1 MTSPRFAVVKSA
13 DRVLDVLE
21 ALVHSGRGAT
31 HARLSVD
38 LGIPK
43 SSLTQLLGNLV
54 ERGYLSFKSG
64 PNLYEIGPRLVQ
76 LVERQSQ
83 VMGLPRVA
91 QRYCD
96 RLAKETGESASFSVQ
111 VNDMSERLC
120 GTNST
125 QSLTF
130 NMQVGQTAPAYAVS
144 SGKVML
150 AYMDD
155 AGLSQYLASV
165 ELQAFTKKT
174 ITRAS
179 ELKKELEHIR
189 KDGLAW
195 SLEEYTPGIIGLAVP
210 VFDAQGKQ
218 VGSLNIAYPAAR
230 DSAIQR
236 KRLAAVLRGAAAS
249 MQAELAA

>member
-1 MTSPRFAVVKSA
+1 MTSPKLAVVKSA

-31 HARLSVD
+31 HARLSAD

-54 ERGYLSFKSG
+54 ERGYLSFNAG

-83 VMGLPRVA
+83 VMGIPRIA
-91 QRYCD
+91 QRSCD
-96 RLAKETGESASFSVQ
+96 RLTKEIDESSSFSVQ
-111 VNDMSERLC
+111 MNDMSERLC

-150 AYMDD
+150 ACMDD
-155 AGLSQYLASV
+155 ARLRQYLTKV
-165 ELQAFTKKT
+165 KLQAFTKKT
-174 ITRAS
+174 ITRAA

-189 KDGLAW
+189 KDNLAW

-210 VFDAQGKQ
+210 VFDAQGKLA
-218 VGSLNIAYPAAR
+218 GSLNIAYPAAR
-230 DSAIQR
+230 DSAAQR
-236 KRLAAVLRGAAAS
+236 KRMVAALRTAAAA

>member
-1 MTSPRFAVVKSA
+1 MTSQKPAVVKSA

-21 ALVHSGRGAT
+21 ALVRSGRGAT
-31 HARLSVD
+31 HARLSAD

-54 ERGYLSFKSG
+54 ERGYLSFMSG
-64 PNLYEIGPRLVQ
+64 TSLYEIGPRLLQ
-76 LVERQSQ
+76 LVERHSQ
-83 VMGLPRVA
+83 AMSVPRIA

-96 RLAKETGESASFSVQ
+96 RLTKETDESSSFSVQ
-111 VNDMSERLC
+111 VNNMSERLC

-130 NMQVGQTAPAYAVS
+130 NMQIGQTAPAYAVS

-150 AYMDD
+150 AFMDD
-155 AGLSQYLASV
+155 SGLRQYLSIV
-165 ELQAFTKKT
+165 ELQPFTKKT
-174 ITRAS
+174 ITRVP

-189 KDGLAW
+189 KDKLAW
-195 SLEEYTPGIIGLAVP
+195 SLEEYTPGIIGLAIP
-210 VFDAQGKQ
+210 VLDAQEHL

-230 DSAIQR
+230 DSAAQR
-236 KRLAAVLRGAAAS
+236 KRLVVALRAATLS

>member
-1 MTSPRFAVVKSA
+1 MTSQKPAVVKSA

-31 HARLSVD
+31 HARLAAD

-43 SSLTQLLGNLV
+43 SSLTQLLGNLL
-54 ERGYLSFKSG
+54 ERGYLSFQSG
-64 PNLYEIGPRLVQ
+64 PNLYQIGPRLVQ

-83 VMGLPRVA
+83 VMGIPRIA

-96 RLAKETGESASFSVQ
+96 RLAKETNESSSFSVQ
-111 VNDMSERLC
+111 VDDMSERLC

-150 AYMDD
+150 ACMDD
-155 AGLSQYLASV
+155 AELARYLASV
-165 ELQAFTKKT
+165 KLKAFTKKT

-179 ELKKELEHIR
+179 ELKKELAHIH
-189 KDGLAW
+189 KDGLAF

-210 VFDAQGKQ
+210 VFDAQDKLA
-218 VGSLNIAYPAAR
+218 GSLNIAYPAAR
-230 DSAIQR
+230 DSATQR
-236 KRLAAVLRGAAAS
+236 KRLAVVLRAAATS

>member
-1 MTSPRFAVVKSA
+1 MNSPKPALVKSA

-21 ALVHSGRGAT
+21 ALVHTGRGAT
-31 HARLSVD
+31 HARLSAD

-83 VMGLPRVA
+83 LMEIPRIA
-91 QRYCD
+91 QRNCD
-96 RLAKETGESASFSVQ
+96 RLTKETGESSSFSVELD
-111 VNDMSERLC
+111 DMSERLC
-120 GTNST
+120 GANST

-130 NMQVGQTAPAYAVS
+130 NMQVGQSAPAYAVS

-150 AYMDD
+150 ACRDD
-155 AGLSQYLASV
+155 AGLRQYLAAV
-165 ELQAFTKKT
+165 KLQAFTKRT

-179 ELKKELEHIR
+179 DLRKELELIR
-189 KDGLAW
+189 KDNLAW

-210 VFDAQGKQ
+210 VFDLAGKLA
-218 VGSLNIAYPAAR
+218 GSLNIAYPTAR
-230 DSAIQR
+230 DSAAQR
-236 KRLAAVLRGAAAS
+236 KRLVTALRAAALS
-249 MQAELAA
+249 MQTELAT

>member
-1 MTSPRFAVVKSA
+1 MTLQKPAVVKSA

-31 HARLSVD
+31 HARLSAD

-54 ERGYLSFKSG
+54 ERGYLGFKAG

-83 VMGLPRVA
+83 VMGIPRIA
-91 QRYCD
+91 QRFCD
-96 RLAKETGESASFSVQ
+96 RLTRETDESSSFSVYL
-111 VNDMSERLC
+111 NDMSERLC
-120 GTNST
+120 GANST

-150 AYMDD
+150 ACTDD
-155 AGLSQYLASV
+155 AGLRQYLARV
-165 ELQAFTKKT
+165 KLKAFTKNT
-174 ITRAS
+174 ITRAA
-179 ELKKELEHIR
+179 ELKKELELVR
-189 KDGLAW
+189 KDNLAW
-195 SLEEYTPGIIGLAVP
+195 SLEEYTPGIVGLAVP
-210 VFDAQGKQ
+210 VFDAQANLA
-218 VGSLNIAYPAAR
+218 GSLNIAYPAAR
-230 DSAIQR
+230 DSAVQR
-236 KRLAAVLRGAAAS
+236 KRLTAALRAAAAS
-249 MQAELAA
+249 MQAELAV

>member
-1 MTSPRFAVVKSA
+1 MTSPKLAVVKSA

-21 ALVHSGRGAT
+21 ALVHNGRGAT
-31 HARLSVD
+31 HARLSND
-38 LGIPK
+38 LSIPK

-54 ERGYLSFKSG
+54 ERGYLRFKSG

-83 VMGLPRVA
+83 VMSIPRIA

-96 RLAKETGESASFSVQ
+96 RLTKETDESSSFSVQ
-111 VNDMSERLC
+111 VNEMSERLC

-155 AGLSQYLASV
+155 ASLSEYLASV
-165 ELQAFTKKT
+165 KLQAFTKKT
-174 ITRAS
+174 IIRAA
-179 ELKKELEHIR
+179 ELKKELKRIR

-210 VFDAQGKQ
+210 VLDAQDMQ
-218 VGSLNIAYPAAR
+218 AGSLNIAYPAAR
-230 DSAIQR
+230 DSAVLR
-236 KRLAAVLRGAAAS
+236 KRLEAVLRAAAAS
-249 MQAELAA
+249 MQAELAT